1 MKRLKDKVAI
11 VTGSYAGIGEATAAR
26 LASEGAKVV
35 LANSNQ
41 ARGEEAAAR
50 ICQAGGVA
58 KAIQFNLT
66 DEASMQSLFEQTEAH
81 FGVPTILVNNAAITR
96 GPVMERDGPV
106 EKLQRENWEKT
117 FDVNTTGTM
126 LMIKAALPK
135 MVAAGSGAIV
145 NIGSGASQTGDV
157 YRPGYAASKAAVD
170 SLSRYVATQYGKK
183 RVRCN
188 VVSPWMIITET
199 AKEVHRD
206 QSLAMIERHAMTP
219 YLGEPEDIAAMVA
232 LLVSDDGKF
241 VTGQTICVDGGY
253 LGHFAHVADAHDA
266 FWADADSAS

>member
-1 MKRLKDKVAI
+1 MQRLKDKIAI
-11 VTGSYAGIGEATAAR
+11 VSGSYSGIGEATAAR

-58 KAIQFNLT
+58 KAIQFNLI
-66 DEASMQSLFEQTEAH
+66 DEASMQGLFEQTEAH

-106 EKLQRENWEKT
+106 EKLERENWEKT

-135 MVAAGSGAIV
+135 MVAAGGGRSSISDRAPR
-145 NIGSGASQTGDV
+145 
-157 YRPGYAASKAAVD
+157 RPGMCIAPAMPLRKRRWIPSRAMSPRNMARSGCAVT
-170 SLSRYVATQYGKK
+170 S
-183 RVRCN
+183 C
-188 VVSPWMIITET
+188 
-199 AKEVHRD
+199 HR
-206 QSLAMIERHAMTP
+206 
-219 YLGEPEDIAAMVA
+219 G
-232 LLVSDDGKF
+232 
-241 VTGQTICVDGGY
+241 
-253 LGHFAHVADAHDA
+253 
-266 FWADADSAS
+266 